1 MRVLL
6 SRKRWVAATVGVVVI
21 GTLAAVALGSPPSSS
36 FTFENL
42 VTGKLNNDV
51 KFNSDR
57 VKFQTKDPT
66 YVRVQKIVIGVGGN
80 SGWHHH
86 PGIVIGTVALGTVTF
101 TKSDCSFTTYG
112 PDEPAGAVFVEGGDD
127 PGLASN
133 AGVAPATLYATFVAP
148 NNGPITPMSRTFRIE
163 DDPVVCTG

>member
-21 GTLAAVALGSPPSSS
+21 GTLAAVAFGSPPSSFS
-36 FTFENL
+36 FENL
-42 VTGKLNNDV
+42 VTGNLNNDV

-86 PGIVIGTVALGTVTF
+86 PGIVIGTVASGAVTF

-112 PDEPAGAVFVEGGDD
+112 PGLPAGAVFVEGGDD
-127 PGLASN
+127 PGQASN
-133 AGVAPATLYATFVAP
+133 AGAAPATLYATFVAP
-148 NNGPITPMSRTFRIE
+148 NNGPITPTSMTFRIE